1 MSTSR
6 RPRSPRRWTALSIA
20 IAVATA
26 TVPSA
31 AAENESL
38 PRLYTNQGYA
48 EDAMRASSLAMD
60 NPMAVFGFV
69 LGSLPDR
76 VKVYPTENYYYFYF
90 FHQHI
95 RYAGNIR
102 LDVTDRDQGK
112 VHFAYYED
120 LAEWTYYND
129 EAITH
134 VVLDGAK
141 NVAVEKLE
149 PLVYRLSH
157 GGKTVV
163 FELND
168 LSNVRPPPGAFGPDE
183 AYLGPVFDES
193 AIRFFL
199 VFNRKLKLFHYVLDE
214 TIEVADQF
222 TRAEATDRILI
233 GKRTGFAYYRDHRL
247 NRKILVGVF
256 AGNSRVNNY
265 FDGPFDQL
273 PDNFIEGEALREAI
287 LAVAPKLAGK
297 IDRFGISPGGAERYM
312 IGPYRNY
319 RTEDDLLIFH
329 DCATDKRI
337 PAAKYYECFVF
348 DEDSGTV
355 AADLRNATSK
365 MRRGPS
371 NPGRKHRS

>member
-1 MSTSR
+1 VR
-6 RPRSPRRWTALSIA
+6 RTFRWRWAALLTVIA
-20 IAVATA
+20 LVNAAV
-26 TVPSA
+26 PNA
-31 AAENESL
+31 AAQSETL
-38 PRLYTNQGYA
+38 QRLYTHQGYA
-48 EDAMRASSLAMD
+48 EDAMRASSLAI
-60 NPMAVFGFV
+60 AVFLFV
-69 LGSLPDR
+69 LSSLPDR

-90 FHQHI
+90 YHHHM

-102 LDVTDRDQGK
+102 LDVTNRDEGK

-129 EAITH
+129 EA
-134 VVLDGAK
+134 VVHELLDGTK
-141 NVAVEKLE
+141 GVTVEKLE
-149 PLVYRLSH
+149 PLVYRVSY

-168 LSNVRPPPGAFGPDE
+168 LSNVKPPPGAFGPDE
-183 AYLGPVFDES
+183 TYLGPIFDES
-193 AIRFFL
+193 ATRFFL

-233 GKRTGFAYYRDHRL
+233 GKRTGFAYYRDHKL
-247 NRKILVGVF
+247 DRKILIGVF

-287 LAVAPKLAGK
+287 LAVTPRLAGK

-319 RTEDDLLIFH
+319 RTEDDLMIFH

-337 PAAKYYECFVF
+337 PAARYYECFVF

-355 AADLRNATSK
+355 TADLHTPAPK
-365 MRRGPS
+365 MRRGPA
-371 NPGRKHRS
+371 NPGRKHRN

>member
-1 MSTSR
+1 VR
-6 RPRSPRRWTALSIA
+6 QILRWRWTALLM
-20 IAVATA
+20 AVGFVNAA
-26 TVPSA
+26 VPRA
-31 AAENESL
+31 AAQSEPQ

-48 EDAMRASSLAMD
+48 EDAMRASSLAID
-60 NPMAVFGFV
+60 DPMAVFAFV

-76 VKVYPTENYYYFYF
+76 VKVYPTENYFYFYF
-90 FHQHI
+90 FHRHI

-102 LDVTDRDQGK
+102 LDVTDRDAGK

-134 VVLDGAK
+134 VVLDGTK
-141 NVAVEKLE
+141 NVTVEKVE
-149 PLVYRLSH
+149 PLVYRLSY

-168 LSNVRPPPGAFGPDE
+168 LSNVKAPPGAFGPDE
-183 AYLGPVFDES
+183 VYLGPIFDES
-193 AIRFFL
+193 AMRFFL
-199 VFNRKLKLFHYVLDE
+199 VFNRRLKLFHYVLDE
-214 TIEVADQF
+214 TVEVADQF

-233 GKRTGFAYYRDHRL
+233 GKRTGFAYYRDHKL
-247 NRKILVGVF
+247 NRKLLIGVF
-256 AGNSRVNNY
+256 EGNSRVNNY

-297 IDRFGISPGGAERYM
+297 IDRFGISPGGADRYM

-319 RTEDDLLIFH
+319 RTEDDLMIFH
-329 DCATDKRI
+329 DCATDKRV

-348 DEDSGTV
+348 DEDSATV
-355 AADLRNATSK
+355 AADMRNPTSK
-365 MRRGPS
+365 MRRGPA
-371 NPGRKHRS
+371 NPGRKHRN